1 MRLND
6 LPDIE
11 FVSADEQEILAE
23 IINLYTSIT
32 GRTLTQGDPVR
43 LFLYVIVLIVVMLCN
58 KINYTGKQ
66 NLLRYAEGVNLD
78 HLGILVGVERMGEKS
93 AITTMKI
100 TLSEARDV
108 ATIIPA
114 GTRGTA
120 GDNVFFAINHDVSIL
135 AGTIE
140 AEAAA
145 SCTVAGTVGNG
156 YLPGEINKIVDPIQY
171 VAKMVNITTSEGGAD
186 IETDDSLREAIREA
200 PEGFS
205 VAGPVGEYIRIAK
218 RASTLI
224 VDVSV
229 TTLKPGQ
236 VLIVP
241 LLNEGGIPGEEM
253 LKIVET
259 ACNER
264 SVRPLTDQ
272 VLVKAPDIVKFNVEV
287 TYYINRADEAQSIS
301 IQSGVAQ
308 AVNDYVIW
316 QKSKLGRD
324 INPDELISLIKK
336 AGAKRVV
343 IASPN
348 FQVIAENNIAIAE
361 NVSVKLGG
369 LEDE

>member
-11 FVSADEQEILAE
+11 FVSADEQEILAG

-66 NLLRYAEGVNLD
+66 NLLRYAEGANLD

-100 TLSEARDV
+100 TLSEARNV

-145 SCTVAGTVGNG
+145 SCTVGPTRTRL
-156 YLPGEINKIVDPIQY
+156 LPD
-171 VAKMVNITTSEGGAD
+171 
-186 IETDDSLREAIREA
+186 
-200 PEGFS
+200 
-205 VAGPVGEYIRIAK
+205 
-218 RASTLI
+218 
-224 VDVSV
+224 
-229 TTLKPGQ
+229 
-236 VLIVP
+236 
-241 LLNEGGIPGEEM
+241 
-253 LKIVET
+253 
-259 ACNER
+259 
-264 SVRPLTDQ
+264 
-272 VLVKAPDIVKFNVEV
+272 
-287 TYYINRADEAQSIS
+287 
-301 IQSGVAQ
+301 
-308 AVNDYVIW
+308 
-316 QKSKLGRD
+316 KSR
-324 INPDELISLIKK
+324 
-336 AGAKRVV
+336 
-343 IASPN
+343 
-348 FQVIAENNIAIAE
+348 FYF
-361 NVSVKLGG
+361 
-369 LEDE
+369 

>member
-1 MRLND
+1 MKLSD

-11 FVSADEQEILAE
+11 FVSADEQEILSD
-23 IINLYTSIT
+23 IIKLYTEIT
-32 GRTLTQGDPVR
+32 GRTLAQGDPVR
-43 LFLYVIVLIVVMLCN
+43 LFLCVIAAIILMLCN

-66 NLLRYAEGVNLD
+66 NLLRYSAGANLD
-78 HLGILVGVERMGEKS
+78 HLGILVGAERIGAKAS
-93 AITTMKI
+93 VTTIKI
-100 TLSEARDV
+100 TLSEVRSV
-108 ATIIPA
+108 ATNIPA
-114 GTRGTA
+114 GTRATA
-120 GDNVFFAINHDVSIL
+120 GDNVFFAIDQDATVIAGKLDVSV
-135 AGTIE
+135 
-140 AEAAA
+140 AAT
-145 SCTVAGTVGNG
+145 CTVSGVLGNG
-156 YLPGEINKIVDPIQY
+156 YLPGEINKIVDPIPY

-229 TTLKPGQ
+229 TTPKPGQ

-272 VLVKAPDIVKFNVEV
+272 VIVKAPDIVKFNVEV

>member
-6 LPDIE
+6 LPDID

-43 LFLYVIVLIVVMLCN
+43 LFLHVIVLIVIMLCN

-66 NLLRYAEGVNLD
+66 NLLRYAEGANLD
-78 HLGILVGVERMGEKS
+78 HLGILVGVERIGEKS

-100 TLSEARDV
+100 TLSEVRDI
-108 ATIIPA
+108 ATVIPA
-114 GTRGTA
+114 GTRVTA
-120 GDNVFFAINHDVSIL
+120 GDNVFFAINQDVSIL

-156 YLPGEINKIVDPIQY
+156 YLPGEINKIVDPIPY
-171 VAKMVNITTSEGGAD
+171 VAEMVNITTSEGGSD

-205 VAGPVGEYIRIAK
+205 VAGPVGEYIKIAK

-229 TTLKPGQ
+229 TTPKPGQ

-241 LLNEGGIPGEEM
+241 LLNDGGIPGDEM
-253 LKIVET
+253 LEIVKD
-259 ACNER
+259 ACNAKT
-264 SVRPLTDQ
+264 VRPLTDQ
-272 VLVKAPDIVKFNVEV
+272 VIVAAPEVVKFNVIV
-287 TYYINRADEAQSIS
+287 TYYINRADETRSVA
-301 IQSGVAQ
+301 IQSGVIKAI
-308 AVNDYVIW
+308 NDYVVW

-324 INPDELISLIKK
+324 INPDELTSLIKK
-336 AGAKRVV
+336 AGAKRAV
-343 IASPN
+343 ITSPL
-348 FQVIAENNIAIAE
+348 FQVIAENHVAIAD
-361 NVSVKLGG
+361 NISVKLGG
-369 LEDE
+369 IEDE